1 MNFLFLVSSK
11 QLLELMKFP
20 VDSVIRSDCP
30 DWRAFNS
37 RHFLPPVSA
46 AAFPHN
52 FSRN

>member
-37 RHFLPPVSA
+37 RHFLPPVPA
-46 AAFPHN
+46 GTLRHN
-52 FSRN
+52 FSQN